1 MGLSIPQYFNEYTAI
16 HGYGPVHTGAR
27 WVTAYDSL
35 PLIRY
40 FDQFCPVHWRGSSW
54 YCIFWQFNDMINVPF
69 SSEPFVA
76 GFLAMFLDVT
86 LHKKDTTTR
95 KDRGMHW
102 WDRFRSF
109 KTDTR
114 SEEFYSLPF
123 NLNKFFPSVWSSDI

>member
-1 MGLSIPQYFNEYTAI
+1 MGNQLCFFLSTLE
-16 HGYGPVHTGAR
+16 AR
-27 WVTAYDSL
+27 
-35 PLIRY
+35 
-40 FDQFCPVHWRGSSW
+40 
-54 YCIFWQFNDMINVPF
+54 FWSIALHIVLHLLQFNDMINVPF

-86 LHKKDTTTR
+86 LHGKDNATR

-123 NLNKFFPSVWSSDI
+123 NLNKFFPSV